1 MLLKP
6 SLTSEKKRKR
16 MLGFKVGFNFFY
28 YCCYVLGNSLLY
40 FFPVVSKE
48 NVLKTKVENSL
59 FIYFSISSD
68 YLLG

>member
-6 SLTSEKKRKR
+6 SLTSEKAKRKR
-16 MLGFKVGFNFFY
+16 MLGFKVGFKFY
-28 YCCYVLGNSLLY
+28 YCCYVLGNILLY
-40 FFPVVSKE
+40 FFSVVTKE

-59 FIYFSISSD
+59 FVYFSISSD

>member
-1 MLLKP
+1 
-6 SLTSEKKRKR
+6 